1 MGFLSSVVAGV
12 RRELERNPLDDSALM
27 ARAVSMPPARDF
39 RAALEG
45 ERPVVIAEIERA
57 SPWAGPAADVDPRAL
72 ARAYESGGAAA
83 VSVVTELRNFDGTLS
98 DLQAARVST
107 RLPVMRHDFLVHPAQ
122 LVEARIHGADA
133 ALLLA
138 AALSDAEL
146 AALARAAGDVGMAAV
161 VEAHAAKD
169 LDRAMAAGAEIVC
182 INAREMETLDV
193 DEEAALELVRR
204 ARSEVP
210 VVLAGPIARRDQV
223 QRAEEAGAA
232 AVLAGESLVRA
243 RSASTKL
250 RQLRGMLAVV
260 E

>member
-1 MGFLSSVVAGV
+1 VGFLSSVVAGV

-39 RAALEG
+39 RAALES

-83 VSVVTELRNFDGTLS
+83 VS
-98 DLQAARVST
+98 

-133 ALLLA
+133 AVLLA

-161 VEAHAAKD
+161 VEAHTAKD

-182 INAREMETLDV
+182 INARDMESLDV
-193 DEEAALELVRR
+193 DEDAALELVRR

-243 RSASTKL
+243 RSASAKL